1 MKSKANMLTLV
12 LLMVLPLAA
21 RGFADTKFAITV
33 SVDSAI
39 ASIPQ
44 KVYLVSRIEREFQ
57 LHDSLAIDSLHRT
70 GTLHGAVPY
79 EYNVNLMFA
88 QRGPGTV
95 PLIVKNGDSLSVHIG
110 DEDDGFRFRLVDKVE
125 NSPSTL
131 EFIRWQTLNDSL
143 QEKQRALRM
152 AMNRYG
158 IADNELDSL
167 KKEYRAL
174 SEASWW
180 RRYDFTLTGNSP
192 YCVVEEASDILSYAK
207 NRYSWNDAPYTMA
220 DADKMMNHLIR
231 KFPDYPPM
239 QALANDST
247 LGDGYTSARSFD
259 FYAIELRRLS
269 SRFKDQTADSTYCP
283 LKVGEYLNI
292 YIGGTNLNKFRG
304 KYVLVDFWASWCQ
317 PCLVEI
323 PNIKLMAQMFADDL
337 DVLLVSMDKTSK
349 AWWQATKKYDF
360 RTKTREQTDKPFTLH
375 HFRAYNDKTGRMWPG
390 VTKLG
395 IKSIPHNY
403 LVDRSGRIIAKNIS
417 IPLAI
422 DKLKSLLDKEKQP

>member
-1 MKSKANMLTLV
+1 MLTLV

-21 RGFADTKFAITV
+21 RAIVHKTFAVTV

-44 KVYLVSRIEREFQ
+44 KIYLVSRIEREFQ
-57 LHDSLAIDSLHRT
+57 LHDSLAIDSLHRK
-70 GTLHGAVPY
+70 GTMHGTVPY

-88 QRGPGTV
+88 RRGPGSV
-95 PLIVKNGDSLSVHIG
+95 PLIVKNGDSLSIHIG

-180 RRYDFTLTGNSP
+180 QRYNFTLTGNSP
-192 YCVVEEASDILSYAK
+192 YCVVEEASVILSYAK

-292 YIGGTNLNKFRG
+292 YVGGTNLNNYRG
-304 KYVLVDFWASWCQ
+304 KYVLVDFWASWCG
-317 PCLVEI
+317 PCRKEMPYVITAYEQFHPKGFEVVGVSFDQKKDAWI
-323 PNIKLMAQMFADDL
+323 NAIQQMGMQWPQMSDL
-337 DVLLVSMDKTSK
+337 KGWKCAASDLYGVS
-349 AWWQATKKYDF
+349 
-360 RTKTREQTDKPFTLH
+360 
-375 HFRAYNDKTGRMWPG
+375 
-390 VTKLG
+390 
-395 IKSIPHNY
+395 SIPSNV
-403 LVDRSGRIIAKNIS
+403 LVDPQGKIVAMDLRGEKLLN
-417 IPLAI
+417 
-422 DKLKSLLDKEKQP
+422 KLKEIYQ